1 LKVSDLISDAV
12 EMSLREVVMRVE
24 NTRMIARP
32 IEEVF
37 AFLAEP
43 ENNELWMSVVIGT
56 KRTATGPVS
65 IGETYQHSV
74 KFLGRTFDV
83 TFEVIEL
90 EPPRRFCV
98 RNVSG
103 PIEFHGCYILEA
115 IASQTRFTHTL
126 EGEVGHFFHFG
137 QSLVERTAQRQY
149 AADLATL
156 NDVLAA
162 TVVSRK

>member
-65 IGETYQHSV
+65 IG
-74 KFLGRTFDV
+74 
-83 TFEVIEL
+83 
-90 EPPRRFCV
+90 
-98 RNVSG
+98 
-103 PIEFHGCYILEA
+103 
-115 IASQTRFTHTL
+115 
-126 EGEVGHFFHFG
+126 
-137 QSLVERTAQRQY
+137 
-149 AADLATL
+149 
-156 NDVLAA
+156 
-162 TVVSRK
+162 

>member
-1 LKVSDLISDAV
+1 
-12 EMSLREVVMRVE
+12 MRVE

-37 AFLAEP
+37 AFLALP

-56 KRTATGPVS
+56 TRAATGPVTL
-65 IGETYQHSV
+65 GETYQHSV

-103 PIEFHGCYILEA
+103 PIEFHGCYTLE
-115 IASQTRFTHTL
+115 SVGNQTRFTHTL
-126 EGEVGHFFHFG
+126 EGDAGHFFRFG

-156 NDVLAA
+156 DDVLAA
-162 TVVSRK
+162 TVVSRN

>member
-1 LKVSDLISDAV
+1 
-12 EMSLREVVMRVE
+12 MRVE

-37 AFLAEP
+37 AFLALP
-43 ENNELWMSVVIGT
+43 ENNELWMSVVTGT
-56 KRTATGPVS
+56 KRAATGPVS
-65 IGETYQHSV
+65 MGETYQHSV

-90 EPPRRFCV
+90 EPPTRFCV

-103 PIEFHGCYILEA
+103 PIEFHGCYALES
-115 IASQTRFTHTL
+115 IDSQTRFTHTL
-126 EGEVGHFFHFG
+126 EGDVGHFFRFG
-137 QSLVERTAQRQY
+137 QALVERTAQRQY

-156 NDVLAA
+156 DDVLESIA
-162 TVVSRK
+162 VPQN